1 MNYPKAFQS
10 SSKNKIALLLVSVM
24 FLFVLT
30 IPSYPGKSCEKV
42 DTLKTETKN
51 IESVDL
57 QAQCDKNKTKEEC
70 KKFNMMSL
78 NLVYYLM
85 NKYICPKIDKK

>member
-1 MNYPKAFQS
+1 MNYPKAFS
-10 SSKNKIALLLVSVM
+10 SSFKNKIALLLVGIM

-42 DTLKTETKN
+42 DTLKVETKN
-51 IESVDL
+51 IEPVDL
-57 QAQCDKNKTKEEC
+57 PAQCDKNKPKEEC
-70 KKFNMMSL
+70 KKFNMTSL

-85 NKYICPKIDKK
+85 NKYICSGIDKK